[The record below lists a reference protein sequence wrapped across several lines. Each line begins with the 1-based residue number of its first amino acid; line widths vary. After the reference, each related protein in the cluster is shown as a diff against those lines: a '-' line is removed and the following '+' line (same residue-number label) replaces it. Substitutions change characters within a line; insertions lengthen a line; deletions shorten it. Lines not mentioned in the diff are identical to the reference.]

1 MNQKIALVLIVLL
14 AGTLACVVPAGIP
27 PTPVVITQVVVIP
40 NTEAPVQP
48 SPSIPLPSPSPAI
61 ALPTITQQSITTSTS
76 TATATVTATATLSG
90 PIATF
95 IKNANCRAGPGTGY
109 DVVTSYFS
117 GQTVEIVGR
126 NPDFNNTWWQI
137 KMPTGGK
144 CWVSFSTAQA
154 SGDFDAIPTV
164 KP

>member
-1 MNQKIALVLIVLL
+1 MNQKTILALIVLL
-14 AGTLACVVPAGIP
+14 ASTLACVIPAGNP
-27 PTPVVITQVVVIP
+27 PTPVVITQVVVVPP
-40 NTEAPVQP
+40 NTVPVQP
-48 SPSIPLPSPSPAI
+48 SPLPPVPSPAL
-61 ALPTITQQSITTSTS
+61 ALPTVTQQSLALSTS
-76 TATATVTATATLSG
+76 TATTTVTITATLSG
-90 PIATF
+90 PTATF

-109 DVVTSYFS
+109 DVVTSYFA

-154 SGDFDAIPTV
+154 SGDFDTIPTA